1 MGDQMLGMITSGS
14 YSAAHD
20 SVLNRAYVAAFEKA
34 NGFRPNFVSVG
45 AYDGLQ
51 LIYEGLKKTNGNA
64 DGDTLL
70 AAIKG
75 MAFESPRGPIS
86 IDAETR
92 DIVQNIYIRKVEKV
106 NGALYNIE
114 FATYE
119 AVKDPMKPG
128 GK

>member
-1 MGDQMLGMITSGS
+1 
-14 YSAAHD
+14 
-20 SVLNRAYVAAFEKA
+20 
-34 NGFRPNFVSVG
+34 
-45 AYDGLQ
+45 
-51 LIYEGLKKTNGNA
+51 
-64 DGDTLL
+64 L

-86 IDAETR
+86 IDAE
-92 DIVQNIYIRKVEKV
+92 KVEKV